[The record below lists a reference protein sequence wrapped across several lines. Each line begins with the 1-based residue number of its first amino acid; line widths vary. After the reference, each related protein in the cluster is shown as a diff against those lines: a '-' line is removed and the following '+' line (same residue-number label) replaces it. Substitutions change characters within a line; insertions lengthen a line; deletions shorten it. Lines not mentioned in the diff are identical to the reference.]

1 MFERL
6 PRTPQL
12 GAHATRHIWR
22 FRLRSGLMLMSGI
35 LGVSGVIAAGSYAA
49 EGRLQVL
56 EQIRRLGA
64 NVLVVAPRQG
74 RAVAARERTGQSV
87 TTLTER
93 DYVAIQREVPE
104 LESTSA
110 IVTGSFLVKHG
121 NLAKNDCLVVGTE
134 ASFLE
139 IKSWPLLQGKFF
151 DSDDVRRAAR
161 VAVLG
166 AAVARDLFNDDSPV
180 GKRIFINRL
189 AFEVIGVL
197 RERGQGLDAG
207 NEDNQVY
214 VPIRAAAQRLLNV
227 DFYNALLVSISR
239 SDRVDAAAA
248 AIEAIL
254 LRTHRPVGREPP
266 DFEVQN
272 QKALVDTRL
281 TASRRLNRYVDIVS
295 ACALAMS
302 GLGILAMC
310 WVSVGERN
318 IEIGLRRALGATET
332 DIFVQFL
339 LESAIVSI
347 AASGIGLALGM
358 LFTKWVA
365 HEMELPFF
373 VDFPRAFIVALV
385 AIALNML
392 FGLLPAR
399 RAASMN
405 PVRALRSD

>member
-6 PRTPQL
+6 ARTARL

-64 NVLVVAPRQG
+64 NVLVVAPRQS

-87 TTLTER
+87 TTLIER
-93 DYVAIQREVPE
+93 DYAAIQREVPD

-134 ASFLE
+134 ASFLD
-139 IKSWPLLQGKFF
+139 IKSWSLLQGKFF

-166 AAVARDLFNDDSPV
+166 AAVARDLFNDNSPV
-180 GKRIFINRL
+180 GQPIFINRM

-214 VPIRAAAQRLLNV
+214 VPIRTAAHRLLNV
-227 DFYNALLVSISR
+227 DFYNTLLVSISR

-254 LRTHRPVGREPP
+254 LRTHRPAGREPP

-272 QKALVDTRL
+272 QKALVDTRF

-302 GLGILAMC
+302 GLGILAIC

-318 IEIGLRRALGATET
+318 IEIGLRRALGATKT

-358 LFTKWVA
+358 LSTKWVA
-365 HEMELPFF
+365 HKMELPFF